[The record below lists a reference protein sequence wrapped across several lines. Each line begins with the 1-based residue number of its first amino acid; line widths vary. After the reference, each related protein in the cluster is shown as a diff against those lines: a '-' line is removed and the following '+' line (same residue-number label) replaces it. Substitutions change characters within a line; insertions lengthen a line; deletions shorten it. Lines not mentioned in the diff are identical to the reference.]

1 MSITCPAKSEA
12 SSEKPLP
19 LAVLQGTAKTRISYQ
34 SEIQEEQVSTDVIA
48 FCALLARIIMR
59 GLKEQNEQVLDIL
72 SLSSLQCSKE

>member
-1 MSITCPAKSEA
+1 MSIKCPAKSEA
-12 SSEKPLP
+12 SSEKPFP

-59 GLKEQNEQVLDIL
+59 GLNEQNEQVLDIL
-72 SLSSLQCSKE
+72 SLSSHQCSKE